1 MYDVEAEV
9 DIVAEHR
16 IPIIAF
22 VWRPEE
28 IIPSVIQMAART
40 GSRAI
45 FDFSMMGAKALH
57 SFLRKADT
65 AGHVRDIKISAT
77 TLIDPSFRRL
87 LQETSVENIWVECH
101 PQFFGDDIST
111 VLQRLRELSGT
122 HNCFPIVGDLDLLAE
137 ILKACSGIGR
147 IVLKGCEAS
156 GFVSAETTQMLYSAS
171 KAMLSTS
178 SQSPYI
184 VIWGGISTPEASA
197 AFLSTGA
204 AGIVFESIHWL
215 TDLVSIDH
223 LKRQRLAKLRLDSTN
238 LVGLDVQVPYR
249 LFNKG
254 NSFAVREIK
263 TFEDSLCGAEITE
276 ESRRS
281 FVSHVY
287 ANTLHPLESRFSQDE
302 VIPLGV
308 EAAFAA
314 SFVKRFGTGT
324 EESVKA
330 FLDEIRNLCRLAEKK
345 KDCFL
350 ASPVATEMGTTY
362 PFIQGAMAS
371 ITDVPEFASKV
382 ADAGGLP
389 TIALGLMDEK
399 ALERKLGRLT
409 EIMKGRPYAVNIIS
423 LAENPYRQMHLA
435 WIKKHRP
442 RFVWIAG
449 GDLSSIRELLEC
461 GIEVMYIAPDEALLR
476 LAIEAGVRYVVCEG
490 YEAGGHVGPNS
501 TLTLAQMILDLKQR
515 EPLLFQDS
523 RVILAGGI
531 FSRETAFIAAMLG
544 ADAIQM
550 GTAYLATS
558 EIIET
563 GALTALYQ
571 RMIVESAPGGTV
583 VSGQDTGLRVRSLNT
598 PVVAA
603 VLALER
609 EFAAGHQDEHSFRAR
624 IEEMTAGSLWAAAR
638 GMDRQGGVALD
649 EQACIERGQFMSGAC
664 AGLVRK
670 VQNLHSFH
678 RELAE
683 GPLVLQCKVPSA
695 EASHRLK
702 RVPPSKDAHERIVI
716 TGMSIINA
724 LGKSPEEVWSA
735 SLAMKSGITL
745 VPPSRWDHGLYY
757 DPRPRVPD
765 KTYCNVGAFVDF
777 NVSRNE
783 LGIPPQDFRTMTSST
798 KITMWLAD
806 KAIKASGLLNS
817 NIPRERIGV
826 LISQNSGEA
835 AGTLTNTII
844 RAYVHDILAAVNR
857 AVHLT
862 PDQKSAIEREVKSG
876 RMAPDDTTLMGRLN
890 CAAAGFICNQY
901 GLMGPSYAVSAA
913 CATSLVALHSAVQM
927 IRNGIIDAA
936 IVGGG
941 EDNLTHLHFLE
952 FSALGALYGLSGQE
966 RSVHETSR
974 PFEAERDGMV
984 LGEGGGMI
992 VIERESLARS
1002 RGAFVH
1008 AFVTGM
1014 GASNNHLGMV
1024 ESSSITQEMAI
1035 RASFQGLPYGP
1046 DAVDLVECH
1055 ATSTRQGDVEEYR
1068 ALKSVFNFSKR
1079 TVITSFKSQIGH
1091 TLGASGVNSLI
1102 RGVMAMKAEIFP
1114 PTLNYTHPDPEID
1127 LEGSGLLIAK
1137 EPLDW
1142 KRRAGQP
1149 RRLQVNAFGFGG
1161 SNYVVQVEQAMDEAD
1176 TILVSP
1182 GIESGRNREQGEG
1195 SPELQGVSFFR
1206 TEIDGRNYRMAVIAQ
1221 SEEDAL
1227 SLIGRSAFIAEAG
1240 VLSPKVLRSLAQQG
1254 IFIGRENMPGL
1265 PIRPLAFVFPGQ
1277 GSQYAGMGQD
1287 LYESFPVIREW
1298 MDRAAAAADFDL
1310 LHLMFHDREENLQK
1324 TRWQQPAMFAMENAV
1339 ARYLTTLG
1347 IHPEAM
1353 AGHSLGE
1360 LTALCLAGVYSPE
1373 DGFRIVNKRALC
1385 MDKAAAMNVEPG
1397 IMAAVDAPLD
1407 LLREMI
1413 QGRENVYIGNINSPT
1428 QVILSGGTEAVR
1440 DLGKT
1445 LKEMGYRCTLLR
1457 VSMAF
1462 HSPIMKVIH
1471 DELEAYIA
1479 SIPFHPPQ
1487 IPVISNTTMAPYP
1500 SDIDEIKRILM
1511 AHLESTVHW
1520 MNNVQTLW
1528 NDYGIKHFVEVGP
1541 GETLSNLIA
1550 DTLPE
1555 AACIQTCLS
1564 SAEGLTCKTALA
1576 QLFVQGHLKVEREAR
1591 FVSLAAFRKVS
1602 ASGRNTP
1609 IGEVSSAICE
1619 AVESQDLME
1628 RLIQIIMDATGFERE
1643 EIQPNMNLRKDLSIR
1658 SSRLPIIMDAAERQF
1673 DISIEFEDL
1682 IGARTVKDI
1691 AQSLSRI
1698 IAAQGGTSLPTPTK
1712 TVEPSTDSMG
1722 QASPVPSEAVESQDL
1737 MERLIQIIMDATGF
1751 EREEIQPDMNLRKDL
1766 SIRSSRLPI
1775 IMDAAERQFDISIEF
1790 EDLIGARTVKDI
1802 AQSLS
1807 RIIAAQGG
1815 TSLQSATKTVGP
1827 DQVVDEILRSSEKE
1841 ARLKR
1846 LVIKSVHL
1854 ELSASAPIEM
1864 ISGETVLCLSP
1875 DGDDGIVQNV
1885 GNIFRRDYGVDT
1897 IPMLFMKVKGT
1908 GQEGYDIL
1916 TDEGACR
1923 ASERMSSM
1931 ASLAG
1936 MVITLPEG
1944 GSERLRSMAD
1954 VSRLLRGFFLL
1965 LKAFIQSPTKKFVVL
1980 IHSGEDTETPGR
1992 LLAEG
1997 MLGLFLSAAQE
2008 QPSVQFRV
2016 LEIGR
2021 DTDLRLAVLEALD
2034 RGYTAVEMAR
2044 RDGSSYAPEWR
2055 LDRSVF
2061 NDSSTLN
2068 LSPGDVIV
2076 MSGGATG
2083 ISAHLARSLVPFM
2096 PRLVF
2101 LGRTSLDSGI
2111 NRASEITRNLADL
2124 HAEGIEATYHACDVT
2139 DPEAVR
2145 MTMREVISRYG
2156 KIDGIIHGAGILRDG
2171 FLSQMTPDDFS
2182 MVTDVKFLGAW
2193 NLFSAS
2199 EGAGLRFFVGL
2210 SSVAAIQGNPGQAN
2224 YAAANRMM
2232 SALLSTLR
2240 RKNSAIRFKALM
2252 LPPIEGTGMAEDPE
2266 VMELLKRKGVDYIHI
2281 NEFAGLFC
2289 RELFSAPNIED
2300 WVMFMRRLPSV
2311 KTALINDT
2319 AVASLNAELDGGTV
2333 SLSPEDFPMIESISC
2348 LDLRREELEA
2358 FRSFSLEKDLWI
2370 ADHRPFKFVKHPL
2383 VSAAMILETFMETA
2397 RILYPHLR
2405 VRGVR
2410 HVQLM
2415 EMIQC
2420 PVGVSRPS
2428 RIFCHRAGTGH
2439 REVVCEV
2446 SLATQDISPS
2456 GRLTDRFTSNCK
2468 GQVILDGGGEN
2479 LGEGLPDFPV
2489 RLDELRTRPMDN
2501 KKVLKWYNDRS
2512 GLEGRYR
2519 VLEALDGAGLGV
2531 VRGRTIYR
2539 EISDFANLRNA
2550 RYQYSPYLFEAL
2562 LQLVGFHVAAMD
2574 PSERRSLIPIEIGEM
2589 RFLRKCREREQITL
2603 EARMLAQDEEGLVWN
2618 ARGLDEQGRA
2628 IMQVNNL
2635 RMHWGLD

>member
-45 FDFSMMGAKALH
+45 FDFSMMGTKALH

-178 SQSPYI
+178 SQSPDI

-324 EESVKA
+324 EESMKV
-330 FLDEIRNLCRLAEKK
+330 FLDGIRNLCRLAEKK

-389 TIALGLMDEK
+389 TIALGLMDEE

-609 EFAAGHQDEHSFRAR
+609 EFAAGHQDEHAFRAR

-638 GMDRQGGVALD
+638 GMDRQGDVALD

-992 VIERESLARS
+992 VIERENLARS

-1055 ATSTRQGDVEEYR
+1055 ATSTRQGDVEESR

-1182 GIESGRNREQGEG
+1182 GIESGLNREQGEG

-1221 SEEDAL
+1221 SEGDAL

-1347 IHPEAM
+1347 IHPVAM

-1511 AHLESTVHW
+1511 AHLESTVQW

-1643 EIQPNMNLRKDLSIR
+1643 EIQPDMDLRKDLSIR

-1673 DISIEFEDL
+1673 
-1682 IGARTVKDI
+1682 G
-1691 AQSLSRI
+1691 
-1698 IAAQGGTSLPTPTK
+1698 
-1712 TVEPSTDSMG
+1712 
-1722 QASPVPSEAVESQDL
+1722 
-1737 MERLIQIIMDATGF
+1737 
-1751 EREEIQPDMNLRKDL
+1751 
-1766 SIRSSRLPI
+1766 
-1775 IMDAAERQFDISIEF
+1775 ISIEF

-1827 DQVVDEILRSSEKE
+1827 EQVVDEILRSSEKE

-1875 DGDDGIVQNV
+1875 DGHDGIVQNI
-1885 GNIFRRDYGVDT
+1885 GNIFQRDYGVDT

-2111 NRASEITRNLADL
+2111 NRALEIARNLADL

-2266 VMELLKRKGVDYIHI
+2266 VRELLKRKGVDYIHI

-2348 LDLRREELEA
+2348 LDLRREELEV

-2456 GRLTDRFTSNCK
+2456 GRLTDRLTSNCK

-2489 RLDELRTRPMDN
+2489 RLDELRTGPMDN

-2603 EARMLAQDEEGLVWN
+2603 EARMLARDEEGLVWN